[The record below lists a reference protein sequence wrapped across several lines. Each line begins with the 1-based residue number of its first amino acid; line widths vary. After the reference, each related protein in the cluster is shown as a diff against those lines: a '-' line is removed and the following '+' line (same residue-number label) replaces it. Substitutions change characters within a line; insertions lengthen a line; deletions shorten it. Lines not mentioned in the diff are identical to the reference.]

1 MVRVMTCALSQT
13 VRFAP
18 LEAGAV
24 ADIAR
29 LRLVSISLL
38 KSTGVWLLLAT
49 FVISNT
55 ARGSLTNTTGQL
67 FKYIERLRNDITH
80 VFLHHYQCTC
90 LFRICRIMQLPH
102 ICIWEFIWEPLPCG
116 CLLGAALY
124 AVVLWDQTVCD
135 GRDCVWWAWIS
146 WTNCGRCITSCVHG
160 KRSWKLY
167 TSL

>member
-18 LEAGAV
+18 LEVGAV

-67 FKYIERLRNDITH
+67 FKDTERPRNDITH
-80 VFLHHYQCTC
+80 VFYQCVHVC
-90 LFRICRIMQLPH
+90 LGSVELCDYLTFAFGNSYENHYHVVVCLEQLCMQ
-102 ICIWEFIWEPLPCG
+102 
-116 CLLGAALY
+116 
-124 AVVLWDQTVCD
+124 
-135 GRDCVWWAWIS
+135 
-146 WTNCGRCITSCVHG
+146 
-160 KRSWKLY
+160 
-167 TSL
+167 